1 MYKLTV
7 KLTIKKSTLRV
18 EYYKFVSNNM
28 MRILEHIDKIEE
40 FKREERFNCKKRDRV
55 FTRTKIEYKIEQVTN
70 AIEEQCAVAL
80 RNENWAWERS
90 TWGRGN
96 KYTRYNVTLGIP
108 TMFQCYYYP
117 DFATLDNVIHDA
129 SIKCAFYP
137 QKLCYS
143 LFAVPDKKAERE
155 KKKNCLT
162 AAEQIKVKMLT
173 DMFNGLNKE
182 L

>member
-7 KLTIKKSTLRV
+7 KLTRKKSTLRV
-18 EYYKFVSNNM
+18 EYYKFVSSSM
-28 MRILEHIDKIEE
+28 MKILEHIDKIEE
-40 FKREERFNCKKRDRV
+40 FKREERFSCKKRDRV

-70 AIEEQCAVAL
+70 AVEEQCAVAL

-90 TWGRGN
+90 AWGKGK
-96 KYTRYNVTLGIP
+96 KYALSIP

-117 DFATLDNVIHDA
+117 DFATLDNVIHN
-129 SIKCAFYP
+129 SFIKSAFYP
-137 QKLCYS
+137 QKLCDS
-143 LFAVPDKKAERE
+143 LFAIPVKKIERE
-155 KKKNCLT
+155 RKKKCLT
-162 AAEQIKVKMLT
+162 PAEQIKVKLLT